1 MSGVLHLVL
10 LGWKP
15 ATSETERAEVI
26 DGIRGLPGRIPG
38 IGALHE
44 GPSVSPEG
52 LEQGHDY
59 AFAMMF
65 DSIAAR
71 DAYLPHPAHL
81 EVASRIQATA
91 ERVTVF
97 DLDAAN
103 EPDVPGAAR

>member
-15 ATSETERAEVI
+15 TTSESDRAEVV
-26 DGIRGLPGRIPG
+26 DGVRGLPDRIPG
-38 IGALHE
+38 IRALHE

-65 DSIAAR
+65 ESTAAR

-81 EVASRIQATA
+81 EVASRIQAA
-91 ERVTVF
+91 ADRVTVF
-97 DLDAAN
+97 DLDAGDESVVLGSA
-103 EPDVPGAAR
+103 E